1 MSIAISE
8 EHRALQETARR
19 FLTARCPPA
28 VPRAL
33 LDAEHETLPPFW
45 AELAE
50 LGWLGLHLP
59 EAVGGQGYG
68 IAELAVILDE
78 MGHAVAP
85 GPFLPTVLAS
95 AAIAASDVGDH
106 DHHDHHDLLRS
117 LADGSTPAAL
127 AWDTDRMLEAAP
139 AGAALRLHGT
149 VRPVLGAGLARL
161 LVLPVNTTNGPL
173 WCAVPADEA
182 TIFPIPSLDPTRRV
196 AGVTVDDVIVPPER
210 QLYGLTT

>member
-95 AAIAASDVGDH
+95 AAIAAAIAASDVGDH
-106 DHHDHHDLLRS
+106 DHHHHDHDHDHRDLLRS
-117 LADGSTPAAL
+117 L
-127 AWDTDRMLEAAP
+127 
-139 AGAALRLHGT
+139 
-149 VRPVLGAGLARL
+149 
-161 LVLPVNTTNGPL
+161 
-173 WCAVPADEA
+173 
-182 TIFPIPSLDPTRRV
+182 
-196 AGVTVDDVIVPPER
+196 
-210 QLYGLTT
+210 